1 MTFKTWLG
9 IAAISCAIFAGIYF
23 SSQNSERRADM
34 DKISRALGGKLGG
47 SDVVVYVD
55 KEPILWSD
63 IDWEYHFYKASTP
76 QGPQDENGPKN
87 TQALAADG
95 TAKDIE
101 PEQPDS
107 VFALGAK
114 SALGGVKVSDAKLSP
129 LRTEITSNIIERKL
143 LYHYLQMDSQFRF
156 DDPRRYTTCIEE
168 WAQVAGSIPSEQ
180 DRERLKSQLCEK
192 SIVDQYV
199 KEVLFKKIAISPEE
213 IAAYYKD
220 NKDQFLL
227 PERVLIRQIVLPSEK
242 EAKKIAYKI
251 TSRNF
256 VHYAKTRSITP
267 EAANGGR
274 LGPFARGQM
283 PRIFD
288 VAFTMRRGEIRRILK
303 STYGFHIIYLERKY
317 PKRQL
322 SQKQAEGQIIET
334 LTRKKQ
340 EEVFQ
345 KWVELALNAI
355 KITSPKQAG

>member
-1 MTFKTWLG
+1 MTLKSWLG
-9 IAAISCAIFAGIYF
+9 LAAISAAIMAGVYF

-34 DKISRALGGKLGG
+34 DKINRALGGSLSA

-55 KEPILWSD
+55 KEPVLWKD
-63 IDWEYHFYKASTP
+63 IDWEFEFYKASTP
-76 QGPQDENGPKN
+76 KGPQISDGPIDSSGP
-87 TQALAADG
+87 TLAQKTPDPAQPKTVATDGEPSTPGSSNLADL
-95 TAKDIE
+95 A
-101 PEQPDS
+101 
-107 VFALGAK
+107 
-114 SALGGVKVSDAKLSP
+114 VSDHKLTP

-143 LYHYLQMDSQFRF
+143 LYHYLQLDSRFRF
-156 DDPRRYTTCIEE
+156 SDPRRYTACMEE
-168 WAQVAGSIPSEQ
+168 WTRVAGSIPLSE

-192 SIVDQYV
+192 SIVKQYV
-199 KEVLFKKIAISPEE
+199 DEVLFKKIAISPDE
-213 IAAYYKD
+213 IKAYYEEHK
-220 NKDQFLL
+220 KEFSL

-322 SQKQAEGQIIET
+322 SQKQAEQQIIET
-334 LTRKKQ
+334 
-340 EEVFQ
+340 
-345 KWVELALNAI
+345 
-355 KITSPKQAG
+355 